1 MKITPLT
8 TKEIRQFTEKQMKIR
23 INVNMLVQQICRLR
37 EETSEEKKFKLEN
50 DELFY
55 ELECRKKDEIMA
67 QQRFDRE
74 LPKFTSTF
82 YKKKLKECSDAAQV
96 KELLHQMS
104 VG

>member
-8 TKEIRQFTEKQMKIR
+8 TKEIRQFTEKQVKIR
-23 INVNMLVQQICRLR
+23 INVNMLVQQICGLR
-37 EETSEEKKFKLEN
+37 EETSEEKKFKLRMTSSSTSWSVE
-50 DELFY
+50 
-55 ELECRKKDEIMA
+55 KKMKSWRSNVLTGSC
-67 QQRFDRE
+67 QSLHR
-74 LPKFTSTF
+74 TF

>member
-1 MKITPLT
+1 
-8 TKEIRQFTEKQMKIR
+8 
-23 INVNMLVQQICRLR
+23 
-37 EETSEEKKFKLEN
+37 
-50 DELFY
+50 
-55 ELECRKKDEIMA
+55 MA

>member
-8 TKEIRQFTEKQMKIR
+8 TKEIRQFTEKQVKIR

-55 ELECRKKDEIMA
+55 ELECRK
-67 QQRFDRE
+67 R
-74 LPKFTSTF
+74 
-82 YKKKLKECSDAAQV
+82 
-96 KELLHQMS
+96 
-104 VG
+104 